1 MTLNELVA
9 IANDMTP
16 EEREM
21 EISIYDQ
28 TTNEFVDLDAVE
40 VLELE
45 DEDDDAET
53 CKRVVFNP

>member
-28 TTNEFVDLDAVE
+28 TTDEFVDLDAVE
-40 VLELE
+40 VLELK
-45 DEDDDAET
+45 DDDDDGET